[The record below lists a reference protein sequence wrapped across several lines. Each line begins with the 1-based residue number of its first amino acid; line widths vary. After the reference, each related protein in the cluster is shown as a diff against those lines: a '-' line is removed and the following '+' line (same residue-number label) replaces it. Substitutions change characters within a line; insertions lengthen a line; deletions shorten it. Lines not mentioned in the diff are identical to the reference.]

1 MVVYEYGLL
10 QPTSGVDV
18 VDDQI
23 LLAHR
28 YYNNLIEI
36 ERDRRQAIIEAQAS
50 VGSIAEEQTKSD
62 EADALVKDLSDRKKK
77 SRGRGS
83 KVVAPSK
90 IDIAEAKV
98 NRAAARKLL
107 REAKVVAKEELAPLY
122 AAVDEAAH
130 VRRLAA
136 RKACGVYW
144 GTYLVVEQAY
154 DQARKSS
161 ATPGRDWGKCP
172 SFRRW
177 SGAGAVAVQIQGG
190 LPCADV
196 FGDDTR
202 IRVDPLPP
210 NAYDSS
216 VPRGQRNRLQR
227 TVLHLRVGSDENRA
241 PVWAEWPLYMHRPL
255 PDGAVIKWAK
265 IIRVPWHQR
274 WRYRWKLQLTLDVPE
289 VVTRPGNTMVAVNL
303 GWRLMDDSKAIVG
316 AYAHDMDGGELRVAT
331 WADSRGDTG
340 EVRLGRS
347 FRDRIEK
354 AEKIRSVRDLKMD
367 VLREFLVKAGVD
379 CAKWRSPRRFHRL
392 LAEIEKP
399 SHGLDACNQ
408 GHRGGLCPRRGTSEV
423 VPQKPSCVLDA
434 EARDTLRRWTYR
446 DKHLWWYE
454 RGCRSGA
461 LNYRR
466 EIYRLFALDLAKKY
480 SIIVVEDYDL
490 RDIVTDENRVLEP
503 SAQRVE
509 GAPSVARFTIRS
521 TATRVGCTVV
531 DGDSKRATQRCHLC
545 GCEEPWDAAP
555 RVMHTCL
562 GCGESWDQDV
572 NNARN
577 MLASASDAMKAGDLL
592 AKKKVKRPARFAKT
606 HRNGDVAIGD
616 QVGVEQG
623 ARK

>member
-28 YYNNLIEI
+28 YSNNLIEI
-36 ERDRRQAIIEAQAS
+36 EHDRRQAIIEAQAS

-77 SRGRGS
+77 SKGRGS

-90 IDIAEAKV
+90 TDIAEAKV
-98 NRAAARKLL
+98 NRAAARKFL
-107 REAKVVAKEELAPLY
+107 REAKVVAKDELAPLY

-161 ATPGRDWGKCP
+161 ATPGRDWEKCP
-172 SFRRW
+172 SFRKW

-190 LPCADV
+190 LPCVDV
-196 FGDDTR
+196 FGSDTR
-202 IRVDPLPP
+202 IRIDTLPP
-210 NAYDSS
+210 NAYDPS

-227 TVLHLRVGSDENRA
+227 TVFHLRVGSDENRA

-265 IIRVPWHQR
+265 VIRAPWHQR

-303 GWRLMDDSKAIVG
+303 GWRLMDD
-316 AYAHDMDGGELRVAT
+316 GELRVAT

-347 FRDRIEK
+347 FRDRIKK
-354 AEKIRSVRDLKMD
+354 AEGLRSVRDLEMD
-367 VLREFLVKAGVD
+367 ALRGLLVEAGVD

-399 SHGLDACNQ
+399 SQGPDACD
-408 GHRGGLCPRRGTSEV
+408 CPRRGTSEG

-434 EARDTLRRWTYR
+434 DARDTLRRWAYR

-466 EIYRLFALDLAKKY
+466 EIYRLFARDLAKKY
-480 SIIVVEDYDL
+480 QIVVVEDYDL
-490 RDIVTDENRVLEP
+490 RDIVTDEDRVREP

-509 GAPSVARFTIRS
+509 GAPSVVRLTIRS
-521 TATRVGCTVV
+521 TAARLGCTVV
-531 DGDSKRATQRCHLC
+531 DGDSRGATQRCHLC
-545 GCEEPWDAAP
+545 GCEEPWNAAP
-555 RVMHTCL
+555 KVMHVCPR
-562 GCGESWDQDV
+562 CGESWDQDV
-572 NNARN
+572 NNAQN
-577 MLASASDAMKAGDLL
+577 MLSSASDAMKGGGLL
-592 AKKKVKRPARFAKT
+592 EKKKVKRPARFAKT
-606 HRNGDVAIGD
+606 HRNVDVAMGD
-616 QVGVEQG
+616 QIGV
-623 ARK
+623 